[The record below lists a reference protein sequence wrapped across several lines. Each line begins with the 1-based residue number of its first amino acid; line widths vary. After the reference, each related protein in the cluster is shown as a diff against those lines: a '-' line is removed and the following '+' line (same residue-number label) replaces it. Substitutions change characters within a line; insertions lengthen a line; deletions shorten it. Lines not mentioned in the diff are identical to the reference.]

1 MSDYHETIL
10 VVEDD
15 IQIRNFIVYALK
27 TEGFRCLTAGNAAGA
42 LKKLVSENADMMLLD
57 LGLPDAD
64 GMNVIHRVREWS
76 ELPILVVSA
85 RDQDKEKALALD
97 AGADDYLTKPFS
109 ATELLARIRVA
120 LRHLYRTGTPKL
132 QPVYSVG
139 GLVLD
144 IEKHQASLDGKAL
157 HLTPMEFNLMVLFM
171 KNPGKVLTSAYII
184 REVWGADYGTDT
196 QALRALMAGLRRK
209 IEKQPAKPR
218 YLMTEVG
225 VGYRMADE

>member
-1 MSDYHETIL
+1 MRENKIL
-10 VVEDD
+10 IVEDD
-15 IQIRNFIVYALK
+15 RGVA
-27 TEGFRCLTAGNAAGA
+27 EGIKFYLEKEGYRVVMAGSLGGGRVLYRQEKPDA
-42 LKKLVSENADMMLLD
+42 VLLD
-57 LGLPDAD
+57 LNLPDGD
-64 GMNVIHRVREWS
+64 GMSFCREIRKNS
-76 ELPILVVSA
+76 QVPILMVTA
-85 RDQDKEKALALD
+85 RDMETDEVMGLET
-97 AGADDYLTKPFS
+97 GADDYLTKPFS